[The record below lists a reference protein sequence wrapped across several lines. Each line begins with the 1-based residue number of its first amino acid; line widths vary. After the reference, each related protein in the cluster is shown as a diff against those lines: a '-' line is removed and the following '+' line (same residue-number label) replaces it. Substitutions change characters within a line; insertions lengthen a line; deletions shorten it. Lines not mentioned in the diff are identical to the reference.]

1 MFFVILIIRA
11 SPIKNTAILKELPE
25 SYPLKTGNAWV
36 YHHRVYNPFKDIVR
50 GSYDTVNIVGK
61 YKDHYKLQYN
71 NYEAIYLRNNR
82 EGKYISCGHII
93 RGDTVLYQ
101 KPQIATIFS
110 ADTGYIDQNALSTK
124 YTFPSKWDSFHVSI
138 KDSFN
143 YKNQIIAVY
152 VTSYISGCPGVYKR
166 YKYYGKQGLI
176 YYKAIGNDKE
186 TIVEERVLL
195 DTLQNFYLDN
205 RKNLLK

>member
-1 MFFVILIIRA
+1 MVDSSFTEENSL
-11 SPIKNTAILKELPE
+11 LPDHM
-25 SYPLKTGNAWV
+25 PLKTGNSWI

-71 NYEAIYLRNNR
+71 NYEAIYLSNNR
-82 EGKYISCGHII
+82 EGKYISWGHIM

-110 ADTGYIDQNALSTK
+110 ADTGYIDQNALGTE

-143 YKNQIIAVY
+143 YKNQIIPVF

-166 YKYYGKQGLI
+166 YNYYGKQGLI